1 MIGVRATL
9 LPAPDRGGVDV
20 ADTPRGVV
28 VTLGPLSLVNV
39 ELSPPSGAIGD
50 TPTASSLLAVVVVVV
65 VGVTALLFDD
75 LSPAPCTGV
84 RARPRPTNGA
94 TAASTLTGVAT

>member
-50 TPTASSLLAVVVVVV
+50 TPTASPLLAVVVVV
-65 VGVTALLFDD
+65 VGVTALLFVD

-94 TAASTLTGVAT
+94 TTASTLTEVAT